1 MSTNKQI
8 FVSQHFM
15 AIEIAKIFE
24 PEKQRKLAAMREN
37 DTILPSPHLI
47 YEKEIVIQKRN
58 QKFLSTK
65 FSQIPNNKKKFNL
78 KSRTSSRF
86 DFVFSTSCQED
97 GVEIPEFVSNLIA
110 KRLLNS
116 KDDCDIC
123 CDYSLLAKELNE
135 NNIWARYIV
144 SNLENNN
151 IKIGIEKLA
160 QNEQKKLLN
169 KFKSA

>member
-15 AIEIAKIFE
+15 AIEIAKIFD
-24 PEKQRKLAAMREN
+24 PEKQRKLGAMREN

-58 QKFLSTK
+58 QKFISTK
-65 FSQIPNNKKKFNL
+65 FSEIPTNKKKINL
-78 KSRTSSRF
+78 KSRASSRF
-86 DFVFSTSCQED
+86 EFALSTSCQED

-110 KRLLNS
+110 KRLLKS
-116 KDDCDIC
+116 KDDSDIC
-123 CDYSLLAKELNE
+123 CDDFLLVKEFNE
-135 NNIWARYIV
+135 NNHWARYIV

-151 IKIGIEKLA
+151 IKIGIETLA